1 MKIFILLLISK
12 LVSADY
18 LVMIKNENHPF
29 MNALDSKEVIL
40 KKPFPT
46 FIVKEKPAFISS
58 NDFIVE
64 ENQETYLLEKPLL
77 NDEKYP
83 LQWALDNRGNNEPRR
98 GGGTIPI
105 PGVVGSDI
113 GIKEVWGNLFF
124 NKKIVVA
131 VVDTGVDHRHIDL
144 KNQMWINKL
153 EASGNDG
160 IDDDGN
166 GFVDDI
172 NGVDLFNNDGDPMD
186 DNMHGTH
193 VSGIIGA
200 EHNNVGIAGVNN
212 NVSIM
217 AVKYMDHKG
226 RGNLAGAIKATKYAV
241 ENGARVVNNSWG
253 MLKESKILREY
264 LAFAGKEHG
273 VIFVAAA
280 GNNYKNLDI
289 SPLYPAAY
297 RLDNQITVAAL
308 NPENRMTGFSCY
320 GKETVHTSA
329 PGRNIISTVPG
340 NKYKVL
346 SGTSMSAP
354 YVAGAVSLLLSKN
367 PSLTPLEVKEKVI
380 NTSVYVDHFKG
391 RTVSEGR
398 LNIRNLLEL

>member
-18 LVMIKNENHPF
+18 LVMVKNENHPF
-29 MNALDSKEVIL
+29 MNALDSKEAIL
-40 KKPFPT
+40 EKPYPT
-46 FIVKEKPAFISS
+46 FIVKEKPAFKSS

-113 GIKEVWGNLFF
+113 GIKEVWGSLNF

-131 VVDTGVDHRHIDL
+131 VVDTGVDHLHVDL

-153 EASGNDG
+153 EASGSDG

-340 NKYKVL
+340 NDYKVL

-367 PSLTPLEVKEKVI
+367 PSLTPLEIKEKVI

>member
-1 MKIFILLLISK
+1 MKIILLLLISK

-18 LVMIKNENHPF
+18 LVMVKNENHPF

-46 FIVKEKPAFISS
+46 FIVKEKPVFISS

-113 GIKEVWGNLFF
+113 GIKEVWESLNF

-153 EASGNDG
+153 EASGSSG

-172 NGVDLFNNDGDPMD
+172 NGVDEHMSLEL
-186 DNMHGTH
+186 
-193 VSGIIGA
+193 SELSII
-200 EHNNVGIAGVNN
+200 
-212 NVSIM
+212 
-217 AVKYMDHKG
+217 
-226 RGNLAGAIKATKYAV
+226 
-241 ENGARVVNNSWG
+241 
-253 MLKESKILREY
+253 
-264 LAFAGKEHG
+264 
-273 VIFVAAA
+273 
-280 GNNYKNLDI
+280 
-289 SPLYPAAY
+289 
-297 RLDNQITVAAL
+297 
-308 NPENRMTGFSCY
+308 
-320 GKETVHTSA
+320 TSA
-329 PGRNIISTVPG
+329 SR
-340 NKYKVL
+340 
-346 SGTSMSAP
+346 
-354 YVAGAVSLLLSKN
+354 
-367 PSLTPLEVKEKVI
+367 E
-380 NTSVYVDHFKG
+380 
-391 RTVSEGR
+391 
-398 LNIRNLLEL
+398 